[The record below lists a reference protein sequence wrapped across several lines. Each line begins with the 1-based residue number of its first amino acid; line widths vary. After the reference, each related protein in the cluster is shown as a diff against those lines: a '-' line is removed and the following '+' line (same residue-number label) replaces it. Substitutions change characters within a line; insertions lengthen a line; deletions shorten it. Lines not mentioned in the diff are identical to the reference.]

1 MRPVSERCPGGHE
14 MPIGRSWPLAQAV
27 TVPFGRGAA
36 PPGVRIVGVVGVG
49 ERMRWSGIGA
59 VVLAA
64 ACGVPRY
71 GVAAMAPLAAA
82 VAALVWALTPRPG
95 GGRPPRAGGTTGS
108 PGTARLSGLRLLRG
122 EEAGL
127 PAVTAGA
134 AAVSLAATLVQLTGR
149 GAGRGADVWGMA
161 EGLALIALAGL
172 LARRS
177 PARRA
182 VAAGVP
188 AGIAASTWMFRFYPP
203 VSALEAVGIC
213 AFWSAGVL
221 CAVGVGLYLR
231 TLDERR
237 AAAVAA
243 ARAAQ
248 RRRLARDLHDFV
260 AHDVS
265 EMLAQAQAGQVA
277 GVADPAQAM
286 LALRRVEEA
295 GLRAMATLD
304 RTVLHLNDEEGE
316 SGEDRDD
323 EQEALAA
330 RLSDMATRYSSAG
343 PARVHLSVDDS
354 LDVPGRVSAA
364 AYRVVA
370 EALTN
375 VRRHAPGAARVE
387 ISATTR
393 AGALQVTVENDGVT
407 CGGTSGGRGGFGL
420 PGLAEHVASLGGD
433 LSAGPVPGGWRLSAR
448 IPLARRVLTP

>member
-1 MRPVSERCPGGHE
+1 
-14 MPIGRSWPLAQAV
+14 
-27 TVPFGRGAA
+27 VPFGRGAVA
-36 PPGVRIVGVVGVG
+36 PGVRIVWAVG
-49 ERMRWSGIGA
+49 ERMRWYGTGA

-71 GVAAMAPLAAA
+71 GPASMAPLAAA
-82 VAALVWALTPRPG
+82 LAALVWAATSRPG
-95 GGRPPRAGGTTGS
+95 GGRPSRAGARAGS
-108 PGTARLSGLRLLRG
+108 ASVRLGRLRLLSGADARS
-122 EEAGL
+122 
-127 PAVTAGA
+127 PVVTAGA
-134 AAVSLAATLVQLTGR
+134 AVVSLAATLVLLA
-149 GAGRGADVWGMA
+149 GAAPGPSADLWGLV

-172 LARRS
+172 LARRA
-177 PARRA
+177 PVRQA

-188 AGIAASTWMFRFYPP
+188 VGIAASTWMFRFYLPA
-203 VSALEAVGIC
+203 SALEALGIC

-221 CAVGVGLYLR
+221 CAAGVGLYLR

-243 ARAAQ
+243 AREAQ

-277 GVADPAQAM
+277 GAADPAQAM

-295 GLRAMATLD
+295 GQRAMATLD
-304 RTVLHLNDEEGE
+304 RTVLHLNDE
-316 SGEDRDD
+316 DD
-323 EQEALAA
+323 DDGAGDEEHEALAA
-330 RLSDMATRYSSAG
+330 RLSEMATRYSSAG
-343 PARVHLSVDDS
+343 PRVHLSVDDG
-354 LDVPGRVSAA
+354 LDVPGRVSAT

-387 ISATTR
+387 ISATTL
-393 AGALQVTVENDGVT
+393 AGALQVTVQNDGVT
-407 CGGTSGGRGGFGL
+407 GGETSGGRGGFGL
-420 PGLAEHVASLGGD
+420 PGLAEHVESLGGD

>member
-1 MRPVSERCPGGHE
+1 MRES
-14 MPIGRSWPLAQAV
+14 
-27 TVPFGRGAA
+27 
-36 PPGVRIVGVVGVG
+36 
-49 ERMRWSGIGA
+49 MRWYGVGA

-71 GVAAMAPLAAA
+71 GVAVMAPLAAV
-82 VAALVWALTPRPG
+82 VAALVWAVGTRPAG
-95 GGRPPRAGGTTGS
+95 ARQGRGPV
-108 PGTARLSGLRLLRG
+108 RL
-122 EEAGL
+122 
-127 PAVTAGA
+127 PVVTAGA
-134 AAVSLAATLVQLTGR
+134 AAVSLGATLVQLTGG
-149 GAGRGADVWGMA
+149 GAGPGADAWGLA
-161 EGLALIALAGL
+161 EGLTFIALAGL

-177 PARRA
+177 PVRQA

-188 AGIAASTWMFRFYPP
+188 AGIAASTWMLRFYPP

-213 AFWSAGVL
+213 AFWFAGVL
-221 CAVGVGLYLR
+221 CAAGVGIYLR
-231 TLDERR
+231 ALDERR

-243 ARAAQ
+243 ARETQ

-277 GVADPAQAM
+277 GAADPAQAM

-295 GLRAMATLD
+295 GQRAMATLD
-304 RTVLHLNDEEGE
+304 RTVLHLNDEDGDAWDETGH
-316 SGEDRDD
+316 DD
-323 EQEALAA
+323 HEPALAA

-343 PARVHLSVDDS
+343 PARVHLSVDDG
-354 LDVPGRVSAA
+354 LDVPGRVSAT

-387 ISATTR
+387 ISAATR

-407 CGGTSGGRGGFGL
+407 GGETSGGRGGFGL
-420 PGLAEHVASLGGD
+420 PGLAEHVESLGGD

-448 IPLARRVLTP
+448 IPLARKVLTP

>member
-1 MRPVSERCPGGHE
+1 M
-14 MPIGRSWPLAQAV
+14 
-27 TVPFGRGAA
+27 
-36 PPGVRIVGVVGVG
+36 GVG
-49 ERMRWSGIGA
+49 ERMRWCGIGA
-59 VVLAA
+59 VVVAA

-82 VAALVWALTPRPG
+82 VAALAWAAASRPG
-95 GGRPPRAGGTTGS
+95 GARPPRAGGAT
-108 PGTARLSGLRLLRG
+108 GTAGTVRQGGLRLSMR
-122 EEAGL
+122 EDAG
-127 PAVTAGA
+127 PAVVTAGA
-134 AAVSLAATLVQLTGR
+134 AVVSLAATLVQLTGR
-149 GAGRGADVWGMA
+149 GAGSGADVWGMA
-161 EGLALIALAGL
+161 EGLAFIALAGL

-177 PARRA
+177 PARQA

-188 AGIAASTWMFRFYPP
+188 AGIAASTWMFRFYSP

-221 CAVGVGLYLR
+221 CAAGVGLYLR
-231 TLDERR
+231 ALDERR
-237 AAAVAA
+237 AAAVTA
-243 ARAAQ
+243 ARETQ

-277 GVADPAQAM
+277 GAADPAQAM

-295 GLRAMATLD
+295 GQRALATLD
-304 RTVLHLNDEEGE
+304 RTVLHLNDEEDDGD
-316 SGEDRDD
+316 EDLDD
-323 EQEALAA
+323 GQEALAA

-343 PARVHLSVDDS
+343 PARVHLSVDES

-387 ISATTR
+387 ISATAR

-407 CGGTSGGRGGFGL
+407 GGGPSGGRGGFGL

-448 IPLARRVLTP
+448 IPLERRVLAP

>member
-1 MRPVSERCPGGHE
+1 MR
-14 MPIGRSWPLAQAV
+14 
-27 TVPFGRGAA
+27 
-36 PPGVRIVGVVGVG
+36 VG
-49 ERMRWSGIGA
+49 ERTTIDMRWYGIGA

-71 GVAAMAPLAAA
+71 GPAAMAPLAAA
-82 VAALVWALTPRPG
+82 VAALVWAVTSRPG
-95 GGRPPRAGGTTGS
+95 GGRPPRAGGGGPSRAGGATGS
-108 PGTARLSGLRLLRG
+108 AGTARMGLRLSGR
-122 EEAGL
+122 EDAGL
-127 PAVTAGA
+127 AVVTAGA
-134 AAVSLAATLVQLTGR
+134 AAVSLAATLVQLPGR
-149 GAGRGADVWGMA
+149 GAAPGADVWGMA
-161 EGLALIALAGL
+161 EGLTFIALAGL

-177 PARRA
+177 PVRQA

-221 CAVGVGLYLR
+221 CAAGVGLYLR
-231 TLDERR
+231 ALDERR
-237 AAAVAA
+237 AAAVSA
-243 ARAAQ
+243 AREAQ

-277 GVADPAQAM
+277 GAADPAQAM

-295 GLRAMATLD
+295 GQRAMATLD
-304 RTVLHLNDEEGE
+304 RTVLHLNDEEE
-316 SGEDRDD
+316 EADEDGDA

-343 PARVHLSVDDS
+343 PARVHLSVDED

-375 VRRHAPGAARVE
+375 VRRHAPDAARVA
-387 ISATTR
+387 ISATAR

-407 CGGTSGGRGGFGL
+407 GGGTSGGRGGFGL

-433 LSAGPVPGGWRLSAR
+433 LSAGPVRGGWRLSAR
-448 IPLARRVLTP
+448 IPLAPRVLAP